1 MITNISQD
9 ERYIIHTTKGV
20 LAMTLDKGKKGMMIK
35 VMNVPDELVR
45 SQIIR
50 FGIMEGTI
58 VKCEEV
64 VPAGPIIISRNRQE
78 IAIGRSLARQITVEQ
93 VA

>member
-1 MITNISQD
+1 
-9 ERYIIHTTKGV
+9 
-20 LAMTLDKGKKGMMIK
+20 MTLDKGKNGMRIK
-35 VMNVPDELVR
+35 VLDIPDELVR

-64 VPAGPIIISRNRQE
+64 IPAGPVIISCNRQE
-78 IAIGRSLARQITVEQ
+78 IAIGRSLASQIEVEQ
-93 VA
+93 VNL